1 MTKLDTLK
9 KQTAEMEAELE
20 ETTAKL
26 EEMKAEIDRLEN
38 GWEMKCP
45 YKIGDNYWIICDSGE
60 FEKVIW
66 NDYNLDKEV
75 FIAGNAFLTRE
86 AAELESKRRN
96 LLTRFKAFR
105 DECNN
110 GWKPD
115 WSNHERK
122 WSISKN
128 EEGPFE
134 TWAIGL
140 DIFSLFGYFK
150 NEEDCKKAIDLFG
163 GEIKELFM

>member
-9 KQTAEMEAELE
+9 KQTAEMEAKLE
-20 ETTAKL
+20 ESTAKL
-26 EEMKAEIDRLEN
+26 KEMKAEIERLEN

-45 YKIGDNYWIICDSGE
+45 YKEENEYWFIYDNVVDWEYWEDTS
-60 FEKVIW
+60 
-66 NDYNLDKEV
+66 LDKER
-75 FIAGNAFLTRE
+75 FKAGNAFPTEE
-86 AAELESKRRN
+86 AAELEAKRRN
-96 LLTRFKAFR
+96 LLARFNSFR

>member
-1 MTKLDTLK
+1 MTKLETLK
-9 KQTAEMEAELE
+9 QQTADLE
-20 ETTAKL
+20 AKL
-26 EEMKAEIDRLEN
+26 EESTAQLKEMKAEIDRLEN

-45 YKIGDNYWIICDSGE
+45 YKLKDEYWLIYSDGGVGST
-60 FEKVIW
+60 FW
-66 NDYNLDKEV
+66 FDRSTDKGI
-75 FIAGNAFLTRE
+75 FDIGNAFQTE
-86 AAELESKRRN
+86 QAAELESKRRN
-96 LLTRFKAFR
+96 LLTRFNAFR

-134 TWAIGL
+134 TWTIGL

-150 NEEDCKKAIDLFG
+150 NEEDAQHAIDLFG
-163 GEIKELFM
+163 DEIKELFM

>member
-1 MTKLDTLK
+1 MTNLETLK
-9 KQTAEMEAELE
+9 KQTAEMEAKLE
-20 ETTAKL
+20 ESTAQLK
-26 EEMKAEIDRLEN
+26 EMKAEIDRLEN
-38 GWEMKCP
+38 GWEMKYP
-45 YKIGDNYWIICDSGE
+45 YKLKDEYWLIYSDGGVGST
-60 FEKVIW
+60 FW
-66 NDYNLDKEV
+66 FDRSTDKGI
-75 FIAGNAFLTRE
+75 FDIGNAFQTE
-86 AAELESKRRN
+86 QAAELESKRRN

-105 DECNN
+105 DECNG

>member
-9 KQTAEMEAELE
+9 KQTADLEAKLE
-20 ETTAKL
+20 ETTEKL
-26 EEMKAEIDRLEN
+26 KSMKAEIKRLEN
-38 GWEMKCP
+38 GLDMKHQYKLTDEYWFILSDGDIKPDKWINCEM
-45 YKIGDNYWIICDSGE
+45 
-60 FEKVIW
+60 
-66 NDYNLDKEV
+66 DKERL
-75 FIAGNAFLTRE
+75 IAGNVFPTKE
-86 AAELESKRRN
+86 AAELERNRRN
-96 LLTRFKAFR
+96 LLTRFRFFK
-105 DECNN
+105 DECND

-163 GEIKELFM
+163 DEIKELFM